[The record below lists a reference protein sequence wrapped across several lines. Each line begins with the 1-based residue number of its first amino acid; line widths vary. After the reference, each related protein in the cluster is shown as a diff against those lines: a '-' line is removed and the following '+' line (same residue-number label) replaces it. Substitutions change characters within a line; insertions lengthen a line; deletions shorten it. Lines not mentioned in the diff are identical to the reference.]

1 MVLVLWRIEFS
12 LFLVESRGYR
22 IEGQGVVVF
31 IHLFIQIFFYFWA
44 EQQWRVVWLGKISE
58 KTYLKKWI
66 VAEIQWSL
74 LTVIRYSRSS
84 YFSNLNSNLSAVQ
97 KYDILVTKPL
107 QAAGMSDDKVRGWDI
122 FSDKWI
128 FDQEAKLRGQM
139 WNFEDDLSAEQ
150 LRSFC
155 K

>member
-1 MVLVLWRIEFS
+1 MAHRVCPFFGRNSRIPD
-12 LFLVESRGYR
+12 RGPRHGSFYS
-22 IEGQGVVVF
+22 F
-31 IHLFIQIFFYFWA
+31 IYSIFFYFWA
-44 EQQWRVVWLGKISE
+44 EKQWRIVWLGKISE

-74 LTVIRYSRSS
+74 LTEIRYSRSS
-84 YFSNLNSNLSAVQ
+84 YFTNINSNLSAVQ

>member
-1 MVLVLWRIEFS
+1 MVLVLWHIEFS

-31 IHLFIQIFFYFWA
+31 IHLFIQFFFYFWA
-44 EQQWRVVWLGKISE
+44 EQQWRIVWLGKISE
-58 KTYLKKWI
+58 KTYLKKGI

-74 LTVIRYSRSS
+74 LTEIRYSRP
-84 YFSNLNSNLSAVQ
+84 YFTNLNSNLSAVQ

-128 FDQEAKLRGQM
+128 FYQEAKLRGQM